1 MSSQEGGYSMKMF
14 QSGDCSPG
22 VDLSNGSCLDDE
34 LIIKIAKVINKMSK
48 KNDRIEP
55 IRCDKDTRRIHE
67 CICRNISKISECS
80 SEACILTIRE
90 IIDHL
95 GGHSEDFKSSF
106 RPIMP
111 KKWVED
117 YNEWLT
123 TSDIE
128 NVLNQYMEGD
138 PSFYFYGAVP
148 IDFANCSVSNLCSI
162 DVKKHLHKKQDKIGI
177 VFNTDPHTKGGKH
190 WLSMYI
196 DLSGKSL
203 HGHPSMYYFDSYGRK
218 PPKEI
223 KHLIKKVLKQSKKH
237 KMGIQYLYNDEEY
250 QQRESQCGVYSIHF
264 VEQMLSGKTFHGFLN
279 DNLND
284 KKMIRYRNKYFINL
298 DD

>member
-1 MSSQEGGYSMKMF
+1 MSSQEGGYGVKMF
-14 QSGDCSPG
+14 NERHCSPS
-22 VDLSNGSCLDDE
+22 VDTSNGSCLDDK
-34 LIIKIAKVINKMSK
+34 LIIKIAKIINKISK

-55 IRCDKDTRRIHE
+55 ISCNKDTKSIHE
-67 CICRNISKISECS
+67 CICRNISKISDCS
-80 SEACILTIRE
+80 SESCILTVRE
-90 IIDHL
+90 IIDNL
-95 GGHSEDFKSSF
+95 GSNSEDFKSSF

-111 KKWVED
+111 KKWIED

-148 IDFANCSVSNLCSI
+148 IDFANCSVSHLCSI
-162 DVKKHLHKKQDKIGI
+162 DIKEHLKKKQDKIGI
-177 VFNTDPHTKGGKH
+177 VFNTDPHTKSGRH

-203 HGHPSMYYFDSYGRK
+203 DGHRSMYYFDSYGRK

-223 KHLIKKVLKQSKKH
+223 KELITKILKQSKKN
-237 KMGIQYLYNDEEY
+237 KYDIKYLYNDEEY
-250 QQRESQCGVYSIHF
+250 QKKESQCGVYSIHF
-264 VEQMLSGKTFHGFLN
+264 VEQMLSGKTFTEFLN
-279 DNLND
+279 NNLND

-298 DD
+298 ED